1 MKNTALLM
9 AAGFGFL
16 GVALGAFGAHSLE
29 SVLKAN
35 DRMATWDT
43 AVLYQFVHAGLL
55 LALGILQAMA
65 PAKRLRIATWLS
77 VVGIVIFSGS
87 LYLLSLTNLK
97 WLGAITPIGG
107 LSFLAAWV
115 LLFIHSI
122 STKTQS

>member
-1 MKNTALLM
+1 MKNTALIA

-29 SVLKAN
+29 AVLKAN
-35 DRMATWDT
+35 ERLATWET
-43 AVLYQFVHAGLL
+43 AVLYQFVHTGLL

-65 PAKRLRIATWLS
+65 PARRLRIATWLS
-77 VVGIVIFSGS
+77 VVGIAIFSGS
-87 LYLLSLTNLK
+87 LYLLSLTNIK

-107 LSFLAAWV
+107 LCFMAAWV

-122 STKTQS
+122 FPKTQS